1 MQSLWSPSTDLAPAR
16 PGIEDR
22 LAEMITVPTVSAHR
36 EATGLAVFEEFLEL
50 LTRQYPLIHQ
60 HLERERI
67 GDLGVVFAWPTAG
80 PSAAAP
86 VVLMAHFDVVPT
98 TGQEDEWTYP
108 PFEGRIIDGV
118 VWGRGALDDK
128 GSLVTLLDAVENLL
142 AEGWAPGRE
151 VLLCLGGDEEV
162 HGRAARLIADT
173 LKERGVQ
180 PSFVLDEGG
189 AITTLPFPGLSG
201 WFAMIGLAEKG
212 VMAVR
217 LSTTGTGGHASA
229 PSGLTAVGRI
239 ARAVARLNHNP
250 FRLRMPRTVRQLFE
264 RLADH
269 AEQPYAG
276 IYRAAATA
284 PAVTSR
290 LLPLL
295 GADGE
300 VMVRT
305 SLAATMISG
314 GSAPNVLPSD
324 ASAMLNLR
332 VNVGESCDQ
341 VITRLRN
348 VIDDPD
354 VSIDI
359 VEADEPTP
367 EAAVDNAAWQQLTDA
382 VAAAYP
388 GVASL
393 PYLTTA
399 ATDGRHWH
407 RFTPNVYR
415 FSPLTMDAEQR
426 ASIHAANER
435 VSVDALV
442 RGERFYRALLL
453 GL

>member
-1 MQSLWSPSTDLAPAR
+1 MQSFWSPSTDTTPAR
-16 PGIEDR
+16 AGIEDR
-22 LAEMITVPTVSAHR
+22 LAQMITIATISAQR
-36 EATGLAVFEEFLEL
+36 AELGAAPFEQFLDL
-50 LTRQYPLIHQ
+50 LGQQYPLIHQ
-60 HLERERI
+60 HLDLERI
-67 GDLGVVFAWPTAG
+67 GESGVVFTWSPAG
-80 PSAAAP
+80 PSAATP

-98 TGQEDEWTYP
+98 TGQEDEWTVP
-108 PFEGRIIDGV
+108 PFEGRIVDGV

-142 AEGWAPGRE
+142 AEGWAPPRE
-151 VLLCLGGDEEV
+151 VLLCLGGDEEL
-162 HGRAARLIADT
+162 HGRAARLVANT

-180 PSFVLDEGG
+180 PGFVLDEGG
-189 AITTLPFPGLSG
+189 AVTELPFPGLSG
-201 WFAMIGLAEKG
+201 WFAMVGLAEKG

-217 LSTTGTGGHASA
+217 LSTTGAGGHASA

-239 ARAVARLNHNP
+239 ARAVSRLNRNP
-250 FRLRMPRTVRQLFE
+250 FRLRMPRTVRQLFA

-276 IYRAAATA
+276 IYRAAASA

-314 GSAPNVLPSD
+314 GSAPNVLPSE

-341 VITRLRN
+341 VITRLRE
-348 VIDDPD
+348 VIDDAE
-354 VSIDI
+354 VSIEI

-367 EAAVDNAAWQQLTDA
+367 ESAVDNAAWAQLTAA
-382 VAAAYP
+382 VADAYP
-388 GVASL
+388 GVETV

-415 FSPLTMDAEQR
+415 FSPLAMDAEQR

>member
-1 MQSLWSPSTDLAPAR
+1 MQSLWSPSADITPAR
-16 PGIEDR
+16 SGIEDR
-22 LAEMITVPTVSAHR
+22 LAEMITIPTISAHR
-36 EATGLAVFEEFLEL
+36 AELGVGPFEQFLDLLAQ
-50 LTRQYPLIHQ
+50 QYPLIHQ

-67 GDLGVVFAWPTAG
+67 GELGMVFTWSPAG

-86 VVLMAHFDVVPT
+86 VVLMAHFDVVPVA
-98 TGQEDEWTYP
+98 GQEDEWTVP
-108 PFEGRIIDGV
+108 PFEGRIADGV

-142 AEGWAPGRE
+142 TDGWAPPRE
-151 VLLCLGGDEEV
+151 VLLCLGGDEET

-173 LKERGVQ
+173 LKDRGVR

-189 AITTLPFPGLSG
+189 AVTTLPFPGLSG

-217 LSTTGTGGHASA
+217 LSTTGAGGHASA

-250 FRLRMPRTVRQLFE
+250 FRLRMPRTVRQLFS
-264 RLADH
+264 RLADY
-269 AEQPYAG
+269 ADQPYAG
-276 IYRAAATA
+276 IYRAAASA

-295 GADGE
+295 GAEGE

-314 GSAPNVLPSD
+314 GSAANVLPSE
-324 ASAMLNLR
+324 ASAVLNLR

-341 VITRLRN
+341 VITRLRT
-348 VIDDPD
+348 VIDDPE
-354 VSIDI
+354 VTIDI
-359 VEADEPTP
+359 IEADEPTP
-367 EAAVDNAAWQQLTDA
+367 ESAVDNAAWRQLAAA

-388 GVASL
+388 GVEAV

-415 FSPLTMDAEQR
+415 FSPLAMDAEQR
-426 ASIHAANER
+426 ASIHAADER